1 MSRAVQILITTGLV
15 VVLLDI
21 YNLFHLSKVN
31 WTHKTHCPQN
41 RPVTRAVIHMGP
53 HKTGSTT
60 IQEFAH
66 HHIDLLRKDGYE
78 MPEVDNAEKNAR
90 GKTVSSSNHVR
101 LATCFVDPIVEDVR
115 TIYPCDPDRLLH
127 GLDLAAKGHNVFITA
142 ETLDKIDRE
151 GIEML
156 KSYLSHWID
165 VTIMIFYRRYYDW
178 LPSVFNEIQKSLTL
192 AKREERGESIVDF
205 LLQNSKSYHDLYVA
219 SLFDRLQQK
228 FDKKNIIVLDYHDT
242 RTRGP
247 DETLFCNMP
256 NAAQMCNASR
266 NTDGSTTNPSVNLAY
281 SDLAHGARKAGLISI
296 SNDERMKQVVKSIE
310 SYYKSSLNGR
320 KLYRICPSSNI
331 LENLWNLTLAAES
344 KFNPNNNPR
353 DFDELRLDFDMAA
366 RNKLCALDVAKTLN
380 DPTWKGFFGM
390 YNRRNK
396 LYRENKVKKGWP

>member
-90 GKTVSSSNHVR
+90 GKTESHPNHVHF
-101 LATCFVDPIVEDVR
+101 ATCFVSPKNGGLR
-115 TIYPCDPDRLLH
+115 TVYPCDPDRLLH
-127 GLDLAAKGHNVFITA
+127 GLDLAAKGHNVFLTA
-142 ETLDKIDRE
+142 EPFNDMDQE
-151 GIEML
+151 GIAML
-156 KSYLSHWID
+156 KSYLSHWSD

-256 NAAQMCNASR
+256 NAAHMCNATR
-266 NTDGSTTNPSVNLAY
+266 FIDTSTSNPSANLDY
-281 SDLAHGARKAGLISI
+281 SDLAYGAKKEGLISI
-296 SNDERMKQVVKSIE
+296 PDDRKMAQVAESIE
-310 SYYKSSLNGR
+310 RYHKSNLNAR
-320 KLYRICPSSNI
+320 KFERVCPSSSI
-331 LENLWNLTLAAES
+331 L
-344 KFNPNNNPR
+344 
-353 DFDELRLDFDMAA
+353 
-366 RNKLCALDVAKTLN
+366 
-380 DPTWKGFFGM
+380 
-390 YNRRNK
+390 
-396 LYRENKVKKGWP
+396 

>member
-90 GKTVSSSNHVR
+90 GKTESHPNHVHF
-101 LATCFVDPIVEDVR
+101 ATCFVSPKNGGLR
-115 TIYPCDPDRLLH
+115 TVYPCDPDRLLH
-127 GLDLAAKGHNVFITA
+127 GLDLAAKGHNVFLTA
-142 ETLDKIDRE
+142 EPFNDMDQE
-151 GIEML
+151 GIAML
-156 KSYLSHWID
+156 KSYLSHWSD